1 MKIINLPRGG
11 GKTTRLL
18 YASEFNDA
26 PIICS
31 THAQKQHLIDTA
43 NTLGLNIP
51 EPIVIS
57 EITSGKFRGNNVMDK
72 DILVDEAHW
81 VLQALLKCLG
91 MNGELKAIT
100 LTDEEGQIY
109 ELLFKQ

>member
-1 MKIINLPRGG
+1 MKIINLPRGR

-31 THAQKQHLIDTA
+31 THAQKQHLIDSA
-43 NTLGLNIP
+43 NKLGLNIP
-51 EPIVIS
+51 EPVVVG
-57 EITSGKFRGNNVMDK
+57 EITSGKIRCGNVIDK

-81 VLQALLKCLG
+81 VLQALLKYLG
-91 MNGELKAIT
+91 MNGELKAVT
-100 LTDEEGQIY
+100 FTTEELNNY
-109 ELLFKQ
+109 DTKQM